1 MLTLM
6 ATGYAYRDAYLRLGH
21 TRSAVLPH
29 LSAALAGSSLATLD
43 VCIAYGPMV
52 MPDRPAGAKAP
63 RASQKMKMIEVEPAL
78 DYAVF
83 VSGLLPERLRAYIG
97 GIAGAAPHLATFGAT
112 AEQTAEFLRIL
123 AEAPAAILAGW
134 PAGEPMEPVVTEAQ
148 ARQER
153 AQDERHALIT
163 AAFGTGPG
171 NGDPKAFEA
180 LLAGLPPADRAR
192 FATMKARYDQQA
204 APDIYRHDAPA
215 APEAG
220 GDGRGDAG
228 EPAKIAIDPDDH
240 HAEFVGRTAD
250 GRQFFLTTPFEPG
263 GSEFVAL
270 YLFDAMG
277 TLIEAWIEEF
287 GPRATM
293 DMARRRKVHDDW
305 LASLGEISIERIEI
319 APFSVERFGTTFGL
333 IPREPDFEAAEMMPG
348 NFMCFFP
355 PWDSGEYD
363 T

>member
-6 ATGYAYRDAYLRLGH
+6 AEAYRKANLRLSH
-21 TRSAVLPH
+21 TISAVLPH
-29 LSAALAGSSLATLD
+29 LSAALAAPSLATLD
-43 VCIAYGPMV
+43 VRIAYGPMV

-63 RASQKMKMIEVEPAL
+63 RANQMMRMIEVEPAL
-78 DYAVF
+78 DYEIF

-134 PAGEPMEPVVTEAQ
+134 PAGEPMEP
-148 ARQER
+148 
-153 AQDERHALIT
+153 
-163 AAFGTGPG
+163 
-171 NGDPKAFEA
+171 
-180 LLAGLPPADRAR
+180 
-192 FATMKARYDQQA
+192 A
-204 APDIYRHDAPA
+204 APD
-215 APEAG
+215 AG
-220 GDGRGDAG
+220 GDGRRDAG
-228 EPAKIAIDPDDH
+228 AAAKIAIDPDDH

-270 YLFDAMG
+270 YLFDASG

-293 DMARRRKVHDDW
+293 DMSRRRKVHDDR

-319 APFSVERFGTTFGL
+319 APFSVERFGTTFGF
-333 IPREPDFEAAEMMPG
+333 IPREPDFDAVEVMPG
-348 NFMCFFP
+348 NYMAFFP